1 MRSTSR
7 MTVWASILVSA
18 VAAGLLAVA
27 GCALDKPQNQPRQV
41 FNRIGGHGGQII
53 EQGSHDEL
61 LALNGQY
68 AELWSAF
75 SVEPT
80 AA

>member
-1 MRSTSR
+1 M
-7 MTVWASILVSA
+7 V
-18 VAAGLLAVA
+18 
-27 GCALDKPQNQPRQV
+27 D
-41 FNRIGGHGGQII
+41 GGEII

-61 LALNGQY
+61 LELNGQY
-68 AELWSAF
+68 AELWSTF

>member
-1 MRSTSR
+1 MQRAMGLVASGRTTLLIAHRLPTARS
-7 MTVWASILVSA
+7 A
-18 VAAGLLAVA
+18 
-27 GCALDKPQNQPRQV
+27 D
-41 FNRIGGHGGQII
+41 RIIVVDDGQIV